1 MYENSCCFEPTF
13 TLNGIPILP
22 GRCQALIAQG
32 KAEAPVAVTH
42 LALARSQKMGGGI
55 LGDTKDKETIRKG
68 CLFIFCKKTAWE
80 RDNQR
85 ERRDSN
91 RERRARQQ

>member
-1 MYENSCCFEPTF
+1 MYDNSCYLEPTF

-68 CLFIFCKKTAWE
+68 CLFIFCKKTSWE
-80 RDNQR
+80 R
-85 ERRDSN
+85 
-91 RERRARQQ
+91 

>member
-68 CLFIFCKKTAWE
+68 CLFICLFMTIECSQSVHSIVG
-80 RDNQR
+80 RIV
-85 ERRDSN
+85 
-91 RERRARQQ
+91 

>member
-1 MYENSCCFEPTF
+1 MFD
-13 TLNGIPILP
+13 TLEFLNLQYFKRDSYISVI
-22 GRCQALIAQG
+22 CQALIAQG

-68 CLFIFCKKTAWE
+68 CLFIFCKKTSWE
-80 RDNQR
+80 R
-85 ERRDSN
+85 
-91 RERRARQQ
+91 

>member
-1 MYENSCCFEPTF
+1 MFETSVF
-13 TLNGIPILP
+13 LNLQYFKRDSYIL
-22 GRCQALIAQG
+22 CQALIAQG

-68 CLFIFCKKTAWE
+68 CLFIFCKKTLWE
-80 RDNQR
+80 
-85 ERRDSN
+85 
-91 RERRARQQ
+91 

>member
-1 MYENSCCFEPTF
+1 MYENACCFEPTF

-22 GRCQALIAQG
+22 GRFQALSAQG

-55 LGDTKDKETIRKG
+55 LGDTKDKETIICMIHLFFENWIHWTTSLRKA
-68 CLFIFCKKTAWE
+68 CLLDRFLE
-80 RDNQR
+80 RIH
-85 ERRDSN
+85 
-91 RERRARQQ
+91 